1 MTGRK
6 LLNPQ
11 ELTEVDSIDSW
22 IYELQIW
29 KCITDLKKK
38 KQVLVIYLS
47 LPEKIRSTYRDVQ
60 VADLHK
66 DDGLDLL
73 INK

>member
-1 MTGRK
+1 MAGRK

-22 IYELQIW
+22 IHELQIW